1 MKRVSFSLIVSFF
14 FISTAFAVNGDVIPD
29 PVKVLDSTEIFHD
42 ITDIT
47 KQVRL
52 RAIRSEANE
61 EPVPNLLDPTQIDP
75 VQVDD
80 SIIITGDTLSVIVV
94 PDDTI
99 PPVDV
104 NLGVDSIVP
113 IRQVFPFRNPLDSIY
128 FRKENGTLQL
138 PLYSYNTEAMRGL
151 TFRDTLFYSPLF
163 LPMIFTGQM
172 LPRELSLFS
181 QEDEVG
187 KGLLI
192 PRKSTFAPKLRHL
205 DFVRDVRRDYYMNYP
220 DRIRYSVLSFDSI
233 PSASAGDDE
242 MVRETFN
249 PFRELIQAETT
260 YSLEA
265 PGVEGVT
272 IGRRYWVRSGEHSFQ
287 LAQNYF
293 SDNWHKGG
301 TNNLN
306 FNSYHVLRANY
317 QKEKVKFNNMIEWRL
332 SVFNAPDDSI
342 RRYRIGNDLIRYYG
356 DFGVDAFLKGWS
368 YSMNMEAKSQ
378 LFNAYPVNSTDILS
392 SFMSPLYVNAGIGLK
407 YNFNKPS
414 ERVRHRRINWD
425 LHIAPVSISY
435 RYVWNDEVNVARYGI
450 PEGEKSLLD
459 LGTTITSNITYNI
472 TRYITWN
479 SRFTYFTPYDKVVS
493 EFENT
498 LNMALSNAFSTR
510 IYLNVRYD
518 DSVPPDPDF
527 NYWQV
532 NQTLS
537 FGLNYK
543 W

>member
-113 IRQVFPFRNPLDSIY
+113 IRQVFPSRNPLDSIY

-163 LPMIFTGQM
+163 LPMIFTGQL
-172 LPRELSLFS
+172 LPRDLSFYSPDKERL
-181 QEDEVG
+181 
-187 KGLLI
+187 KGSLI
-192 PRKSTFAPKLRHL
+192 PPNKTFAPNLRHL
-205 DFVRDVRRDYYMNYP
+205 DFVRDVRRDYYMSYP

-233 PSASAGDDE
+233 PSASAGEE

-249 PFRELIQAETT
+249 PFRELIRTETT

-287 LAQNYF
+287 FAQNYF

-306 FNSYHVLRANY
+306 FNSYHALRANY
-317 QKEKVKFNNMIEWRL
+317 QKDKVKFNNTLEWRL
-332 SVFNAPDDSI
+332 QVFNAPDDTV

-368 YSMNMEAKSQ
+368 YSMNLEAKSQ
-378 LFNAYPVNSTDILS
+378 LFNGYPVNSNDLRS
-392 SFMSPLYVNAGIGLK
+392 AFLSPLYTNVGVGLK
-407 YNFNKPS
+407 YNLDKRS
-414 ERVRHRRINWD
+414 EKVRHRRIRWD
-425 LHIAPVSISY
+425 LSISPISISH
-435 RYVWNDEVNVARYGI
+435 RYVWNDSVNVTRYGI
-450 PEGEKSLLD
+450 PEGENSLLD
-459 LGTTITSNITYNI
+459 FGTTITSNITYDI
-472 TRYITWN
+472 TRYITWR
-479 SRFTYFTPYDKVVS
+479 SRLYYFTPYDKVVS
-493 EFENT
+493 EFENIF
-498 LNMALSNAFSTR
+498 NMALSNAFSTT
-510 IYLNVRYD
+510 IYLHVRFD
-518 DSVPPDPDF
+518 DSVPADPDF
-527 NYWQV
+527 KYWQI